1 MASKMSEAIKLLIQE
16 RGISEELV
24 RKTIEES
31 LLAAFK
37 KKFGSM
43 DNAVVRFSEDGS
55 EVTIFARKKIVEE
68 DDLEDPLREITLAE
82 ALELNEECEIGDE
95 LLIEIN
101 PLEFDRGAVQ
111 SAKQK
116 TKQTLREIQKNTLYS
131 EFKEKVGEMVIGY
144 YQRERNGNIYVDL
157 GKTEGI
163 LPKKY
168 QSPREVYHPSDRV
181 RALIYEV
188 AKSPTGLQ
196 IVLSR
201 THAEFVRKVFELEVP
216 ELYDHTIE
224 IYKIVREPGYRTK
237 MAVYSNREDV
247 DPVGACVGLKGV
259 RIQAVVRELEGEKI
273 DVLKYDPDPRSF
285 IRNALLPAEVEQV
298 VVLDEAKKS
307 ALAVVQD
314 NQFSLAIGKQGLNVR
329 LANRLVD
336 WNIDVKTAQQFSE
349 MDLSAETKR
358 ALSALFGD
366 LEPTEEITR
375 ISELPGLNER
385 LVDILKANGI
395 EYIESLISMS
405 EKEIAGLSGV
415 SPDDAL
421 TIAKAIAENI
431 EVVEEGE
438 AKPAEPEEAAE
449 AGDAAASAPQIAGSP
464 QGAGFAAPPIAGS
477 TATVAEPAAE
487 TTAPSAAAAPQIA
500 GFAASAPQI
509 AGSVPQMPQIAGSTT
524 GFAASAPA
532 SPAAAA
538 APTAEPAAPPVA
550 AAPQAAAAPPI
561 AGFAAPAAETYEC
574 PECGAE
580 IRPDMTACPNCGVGL
595 SFEEDEGQD
604 G

>member
-31 LLAAFK
+31 LLAAYK
-37 KKFGSM
+37 KKFGAM

-55 EVTIFARKKIVEE
+55 EVTIFARKKITEE
-68 DDLEDPLREITLAE
+68 VEDPLREISLQE

-101 PLEFDRGAVQ
+101 PQDFDRGAVQ

-168 QSPREVYHPSDRV
+168 QSPREIYHPSDRI

-188 AKSPTGLQ
+188 SKSPTGLQ

-201 THAEFVRKVFELEVP
+201 THADFVRKTFELEVP

-273 DVLKYDPDPRSF
+273 DVLKYDPDPRVF
-285 IRNALLPAEVEQV
+285 IKNALLPAEVEQV
-298 VVLDEAKKS
+298 IILDEAKKS
-307 ALAVVQD
+307 ALAVVGE
-314 NQFSLAIGKQGLNVR
+314 NHFSLAIGKQGLNVR

-336 WNIDVKTAQQFSE
+336 WNIDVKTVQQFGE
-349 MDLSAETKR
+349 MDLSAETKK
-358 ALSALFGD
+358 AISALFG
-366 LEPTEEITR
+366 EPEEEIVR
-375 ISELPGLNER
+375 ISELPGLPER
-385 LVDILKANGI
+385 LAQVLKQSGI
-395 EYIESLISMS
+395 EFIESLVSMDEKAIAALNGISA
-405 EKEIAGLSGV
+405 EDAQLIAR
-415 SPDDAL
+415 
-421 TIAKAIAENI
+421 IIAENI
-431 EVVEEGE
+431 EIVEEEQPKPAEAAPEPAKLLQSEAAAEVVEERE
-438 AKPAEPEEAAE
+438 
-449 AGDAAASAPQIAGSP
+449 
-464 QGAGFAAPPIAGS
+464 
-477 TATVAEPAAE
+477 
-487 TTAPSAAAAPQIA
+487 
-500 GFAASAPQI
+500 
-509 AGSVPQMPQIAGSTT
+509 
-524 GFAASAPA
+524 
-532 SPAAAA
+532 
-538 APTAEPAAPPVA
+538 
-550 AAPQAAAAPPI
+550 
-561 AGFAAPAAETYEC
+561 ETYEC
-574 PECGAE
+574 PECGTDVK
-580 IRPDMTACPNCGVGL
+580 PDMTACPNCGVGL
-595 SFEEDEGQD
+595 SFEEEEGK
-604 G
+604 

>member
-37 KKFGSM
+37 KKYGSM

-55 EVTIFARKKIVEE
+55 EVTIFARKKIVED
-68 DDLEDPLREITLAE
+68 DDLEDPLREIPLPE
-82 ALELNEECEIGDE
+82 ALELNEECEVGDE

-273 DVLKYDPDPRSF
+273 DVLKYDPDPRTF

-307 ALAVVQD
+307 ALAVVQE

-349 MDLSAETKR
+349 MDMSAETKR

-366 LEPTEEITR
+366 LEPTEEISR

-405 EKEIAGLSGV
+405 EKDIAGLSGV
-415 SPDDAL
+415 SPDDAQ
-421 TIAKAIAENI
+421 TITKAIAENI
-431 EVVEEGE
+431 EVVEESE
-438 AKPAEPEEAAE
+438 AKADTDASEAEAPKAGPPAEVAAE
-449 AGDAAASAPQIAGSP
+449 GAPAAATETASPPAVGTVAPKKPRFAPEPAPEPPPEQSAPKT
-464 QGAGFAAPPIAGS
+464 QG
-477 TATVAEPAAE
+477 
-487 TTAPSAAAAPQIA
+487 AAAP
-500 GFAASAPQI
+500 
-509 AGSVPQMPQIAGSTT
+509 
-524 GFAASAPA
+524 
-532 SPAAAA
+532 
-538 APTAEPAAPPVA
+538 AE
-550 AAPQAAAAPPI
+550 
-561 AGFAAPAAETYEC
+561 ETYEC
-574 PECGAE
+574 PECGAA